1 MQQIFIIRMLIVM
14 NRKITDFC
22 SVTCSIFLIMK
33 KKIGVEK
40 YDQLVYEKTKDI
52 FRKIEFSDDI
62 KNKIDSVYIKNEFE

>member
-1 MQQIFIIRMLIVM
+1 MLIVM

-52 FRKIEFSDDI
+52 FRKVEFSDDI

>member
-1 MQQIFIIRMLIVM
+1 MLIVM